1 MVLEYF
7 ETIII
12 MLFIV
17 SIIGYILSVLKEKL
31 YLNKNI
37 IYIDKK
43 SVTKEHIEN
52 TDIKEFSIG
61 EVKVKAG
68 DEVKFIL
75 SQDKNITGIVIGAI
89 KNENSIVIVTHK
101 DKIIKFT
108 VDKIKKIRVISKYGS
123 FFS

>member
-43 SVTKEHIEN
+43 SVTKEHIEK

-101 DKIIKFT
+101 DRIIKFT
-108 VDKIKKIRVISKYGS
+108 VDKIKKIRVISKYGK